1 MQESDL
7 QRQVLDY
14 LRREQALGRVVWF
27 TRANSGAI
35 KTGAQFIRYYLLYL
49 RGKEPLGKGKADVE
63 GMLSGGRY
71 FALEVKRPGCYA
83 TDEQRDFLQA
93 VGNGGGIAAVVRG
106 VDDVKRVFAAW

>member
-7 QRQVLDY
+7 QNQILDY

-27 TRANSGAI
+27 VRVNSGAI
-35 KTGAQFIRYYLLYL
+35 KAGMRFVRYYLLFL

-71 FALEVKRPGCYA
+71 FALEVKRPGRYA
-83 TDEQRDFLQA
+83 TDEQRCFLQA
-93 VGNGGGIAAVVRG
+93 VGDGGGIAAVVRG
-106 VDDVKRVFAAW
+106 IDDVKRAFAAW